1 MGDVGEAVFHKLW
14 DLETLGITENID
26 SDKNKNDDNVL
37 KDFNQTVQFVDG
49 RYVVHLPWKEGQRD
63 KLISNE
69 EIAKKRSNNLLKK
82 FDRDPALEMEYNK
95 VLSDMENTGI
105 IHEVPNGEDST
116 NPIFYLPHRPV
127 IREASATTR
136 IRPVFDASCKAFNGY
151 SLYDCVESGPNLFPN
166 LVEVLLRFRR
176 WKYGLTAD
184 ISKAFLQIRVCE
196 QDQDVHRFLW
206 DVRNQVR
213 VMRFERVV
221 FGDAS
226 SPFLL
231 NATIKYH
238 LNKFH
243 DSVVVSELRENLYV
257 DDWLSGSDSQ
267 DEIVK
272 MASEAENIL
281 GQGGFPL
288 AKWGSN
294 STLVGDRV
302 VRDLSKDCSETLPRL
317 KILGISW
324 STSEDCFLFET
335 FPVGEGIQFTKRL
348 VLSMI
353 AMIFDPLGFLNPFII
368 GIKIMFQ
375 EIWRLGLS
383 WDEPLPLNMQKQMSI
398 WVEGL
403 QEIKGWRIPRCFS
416 LDAWDGRNKL
426 TLIGYSDASEKAYG
440 GNIYHRM
447 ANAEQCKTKR
457 ISWRLQLMILYCRLS
472 LPQSSLDLVMKSRE
486 MSEALEHFWS
496 VWNEQYI
503 RNLPPLGN
511 RRSNMDLAIGSIV
524 LIRDD
529 GKPRLNWPLGKIVS
543 LHQGKDGFVRLLL
556 LKPPMGK

>member
-1 MGDVGEAVFHKLW
+1 MKLENLDWENSLIGDSDSQTQVDILVGLDYYWGLVKPGTTLLSDHLAIQETKFGYVLSGSWDINNGNAQQRVNHQFLCMGDVGEAVCHKLW

-26 SDKNKNDDNVL
+26 SDKKKSDDNVL
-37 KDFNQTVQFVDG
+37 KDFNQTIRFVDG
-49 RYVVHLPWKEGQRD
+49 RYL
-63 KLISNE
+63 
-69 EIAKKRSNNLLKK
+69 
-82 FDRDPALEMEYNK
+82 
-95 VLSDMENTGI
+95 
-105 IHEVPNGEDST
+105 
-116 NPIFYLPHRPV
+116 
-127 IREASATTR
+127 
-136 IRPVFDASCKAFNGY
+136 
-151 SLYDCVESGPNLFPN
+151 
-166 LVEVLLRFRR
+166 VLLRFRR

-184 ISKAFLQIRVCE
+184 ISKAFLQIRVFE

-206 DVRNQVR
+206 DVRNQAR
-213 VMRFERVV
+213 LMRFDRVV

-348 VLSMI
+348 VLGMI
-353 AMIFDPLGFLNPFII
+353 ARIFDPLGFLNTFII

-403 QEIKGWRIPRCFS
+403 
-416 LDAWDGRNKL
+416 
-426 TLIGYSDASEKAYG
+426 
-440 GNIYHRM
+440 
-447 ANAEQCKTKR
+447 
-457 ISWRLQLMILYCRLS
+457 
-472 LPQSSLDLVMKSRE
+472 
-486 MSEALEHFWS
+486 
-496 VWNEQYI
+496 
-503 RNLPPLGN
+503 
-511 RRSNMDLAIGSIV
+511 RR
-524 LIRDD
+524 
-529 GKPRLNWPLGKIVS
+529 
-543 LHQGKDGFVRLLL
+543 
-556 LKPPMGK
+556 